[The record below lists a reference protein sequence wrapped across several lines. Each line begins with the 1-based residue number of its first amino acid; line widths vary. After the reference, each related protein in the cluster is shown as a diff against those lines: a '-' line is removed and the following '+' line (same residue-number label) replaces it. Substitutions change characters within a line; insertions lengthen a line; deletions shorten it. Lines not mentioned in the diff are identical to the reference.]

1 MKKIK
6 KIGGLVAVF
15 LLNFY
20 NTCFADVVSINPQT
34 GEKAYHGTGRDLIY
48 PEPNLEPIIIGILVL
63 VIVICAVIIIR
74 RIIKKKKEKSNDN
87 K

>member
-6 KIGGLVAVF
+6 RIGGLVVIF

-20 NTCFADVVSINPQT
+20 NTCFADLVSIDKET
-34 GEKAYHGTGRDLIY
+34 GKVHGGGVR
-48 PEPNLEPIIIGILVL
+48 PILSETVNYIFIGILVL
-63 VIVICAVIIIR
+63 VIAICAVIIIR
-74 RIIKKKKEKSNDN
+74 RVIKKKKEKSNDN